1 MSRSSVAVV
10 KTSPQ
15 RVMQDIQRL
24 MELAGFRES
33 LPRDRPT
40 ILKDNITWHLPFLS
54 ANTTPWQLEG
64 VIRAL
69 RDAGYRDIVAV
80 HNDTVVTNPHKGGRL
95 NRLTPIY
102 RKYGVKELFN
112 FDPRD
117 ISWMRYTPNAP
128 MRVLHR
134 IYPEGIR
141 IPEYF
146 VGKNI
151 LHLPTLKTHIY
162 TTTTGAMK
170 NAFGGLLNTKRHY
183 THSWIH
189 QTLADL
195 LAIQKEIHSGIFSV
209 MDATLCGN
217 GPGPRTMV
225 PVEKDFMLASADS
238 AAIDAV
244 AARMMGFDPMAID
257 YIRLADKSGWGTG
270 KMEEIDVLGH
280 DIAEEN
286 FGFSVGDNM
295 ASRVG
300 DAIWFGPLKALQKI
314 LVRTPLVYTLIF
326 GSYLYHDYLWWPL
339 RGKRLQRIHAR
350 NTKWGRHFESY
361 PEV

>member
-1 MSRSSVAVV
+1 V
-10 KTSPQ
+10 T
-15 RVMQDIQRL
+15 
-24 MELAGFRES
+24 
-33 LPRDRPT
+33 
-40 ILKDNITWHLPFLS
+40 
-54 ANTTPWQLEG
+54 G
-64 VIRAL
+64 VQTCAL
-69 RDAGYRDIVAV
+69 
-80 HNDTVVTNPHKGGRL
+80 
-95 NRLTPIY
+95 PIY
-102 RKYGVKELFN
+102 
-112 FDPRD
+112 
-117 ISWMRYTPNAP
+117 
-128 MRVLHR
+128 R

-195 LAIQKEIHSGIFSV
+195 LAIQKEIPSGIFSV

-350 NTKWGRHFESY
+350 NTKWGRQFESY